1 MKRRWMSE
9 SDEEILKYIA
19 RSGPSDAWGTH
30 KALRMNLSTAQNA
43 IKHLLE
49 KGLIYLVRE
58 QLSEKMQVK
67 RLFGLTLQGLSVAIS
82 MIDRDFILSHPDGF
96 RKYERAEFCQLKD
109 DHSRGDL
116 EILVQYRELHW
127 IFDEISK
134 IYQEDMDI
142 AVSYGGW
149 SNILSGVR
157 SGLSIIDPRRTID
170 DLPIEILLSDSV
182 YLLNEGRFDLA
193 FEDGFFRYIAS
204 QWKLSEWEPPAES
217 KLAFLESLAILE
229 KSEDLFA
236 GALLYMKFEWDA
248 VKSGWDLLNK
258 FVGEPG
264 GVMN

>member
-1 MKRRWMSE
+1 MPE
-9 SDEEILKYIA
+9 SDEEILKHIA
-19 RSGPSDAWGTH
+19 RRGPSDAWGTH
-30 KALRMNLSTAQNA
+30 KALGMNLSTAQNA
-43 IKHLLE
+43 KKRLLE
-49 KGLIYLVRE
+49 KGLICLVGER
-58 QLSEKMQVK
+58 LSEKMQVK

-96 RKYERAEFCQLKD
+96 RKYERGEFCQLTD
-109 DHSRGDL
+109 DHSRGVSK
-116 EILVQYRELHW
+116 ILVQYRGLHW

-134 IYQEDMDI
+134 IYQEDIDI

-182 YLLNEGRFDLA
+182 SLLNEGRFDLA

-204 QWKLSEWEPPAES
+204 QWKPSEGEHPAES

-229 KSEDLFA
+229 KSE
-236 GALLYMKFEWDA
+236 
-248 VKSGWDLLNK
+248 
-258 FVGEPG
+258 
-264 GVMN
+264 